1 MRWPR
6 LKHLTWREFG
16 RRLVKEFQE
25 DNVTDIAAQLSYYLL
40 FSLFPFLFFLVT
52 LVAYLPF
59 APGAVDAMLDRIRPL
74 VPGDAFQV
82 VTGHLQS
89 LVNQPQPKLLTAGL
103 IVTLWS
109 ASRGVNALRTALNL
123 AYDVSESRPLW
134 KTQGLAMLV
143 TLMGSL
149 LIPLSFAVFLLGGRL
164 GLWLAG
170 KLHLVG
176 AFHLVWSWLRW
187 PFTAALVMLV
197 LALCYYLLP
206 DVKQRFKYITPGS
219 VLGTGLWLLST
230 WGFTQYVEHFGQ
242 YNVTYG
248 SIGGVVVLLLWL
260 YISGLIFILGGEV
273 NAILEHASAEGKSK
287 GARGFEEPAPLEPP
301 LKTAGAAKSAKSAM
315 RTKLARFRWRRRVA
329 RGLEPEPTVEEQ
341 DPRSSTL
348 H

>member
-6 LKHLTWREFG
+6 LKHLTWRELG
-16 RRLVKEFQE
+16 RRFVREFQE
-25 DNVTDIAAQLSYYLL
+25 DSVTDVAAQLSYYLL

-59 APGAVDAMLDRIRPL
+59 APGAVDAMMDRIRPL
-74 VPGDAFQV
+74 VPGDALQLIN
-82 VTGHLQS
+82 GHLRS
-89 LVNQPQPKLLTAGL
+89 LVHQPQPKLLTAGL
-103 IVTLWS
+103 VVSLWS

-123 AYDVSESRPLW
+123 AYGVSESRPLW
-134 KTQGLAMLV
+134 KTQGLALV
-143 TLMGSL
+143 ATLLGSL

-170 KLHLVG
+170 KLQLVD

-197 LALCYYLLP
+197 LALCYFLLP

-219 VLGTGLWLLST
+219 VLGTGLWLVST
-230 WGFTQYVEHFGQ
+230 WGFTQYVEHFGK

-287 GARGFEEPAPLEPP
+287 EARDVETAAARNA
-301 LKTAGAAKSAKSAM
+301 KTAM
-315 RTKLARFRWRRRVA
+315 RSKLARFRWRRRVA
-329 RGLEPEPTVEEQ
+329 RGLEPEPTEEEQ
-341 DPRSSTL
+341 SPRSSSL